1 MGCHMG
7 SHKIDYII
15 HTIVNISKLR
25 THQQSIYK
33 NAFVKSFEFV
43 KIAKGRKRKE
53 NFYSYG
59 GHFLEYTMNI
69 PSLLTMS
76 SDYYEAV

>member
-1 MGCHMG
+1 M
-7 SHKIDYII
+7 
-15 HTIVNISKLR
+15 
-25 THQQSIYK
+25 
-33 NAFVKSFEFV
+33 KSFEFV

>member
-1 MGCHMG
+1 MG

-25 THQQSIYK
+25 THQQLIYK

-43 KIAKGRKRKE
+43 KIAKGRKI
-53 NFYSYG
+53 S
-59 GHFLEYTMNI
+59 TVSVIISWSI
-69 PSLLTMS
+69 P
-76 SDYYEAV
+76 